1 MVEEGVLYN
10 KNMRLALNDGEM
22 QADGLES
29 AMLNKYINQDFIL
42 ENRGKSRKSII
53 KVNRGYSGSDLCLL

>member
-29 AMLNKYINQDFIL
+29 AMLNK
-42 ENRGKSRKSII
+42 
-53 KVNRGYSGSDLCLL
+53 